1 MSIALALSVPE
12 SLPGRETVI
21 ATVFGTVLFTL
32 LVQGLTIQPLLSK
45 LDLLGDQPLQQRYL
59 EAIAREAALNRV
71 LEHLG
76 DIDKHPGIDP
86 EFYNYQVALVE
97 GEISNL
103 EIEIDRLKDEYPNLQ
118 TFISEQLR
126 EELLAIEADTYAELV
141 RAGRLNRELPLFLG
155 VDRRGH

>member
-1 MSIALALSVPE
+1 M
-12 SLPGRETVI
+12 
-21 ATVFGTVLFTL
+21 
-32 LVQGLTIQPLLSK
+32 Q
-45 LDLLGDQPLQQRYL
+45 

-126 EELLAIEADTYAELV
+126 EELLAIEADTYAEFV
-141 RAGRLNRELPLFLG
+141 RAGRLNQELSLFLG
-155 VDRRGH
+155 VENMEE